1 MKISCSILIIHLAV
15 VSCKLTVNKPSNG
28 PRLIERG
35 DGEGFSTDHIL
46 RNSRLKR
53 EAGNPSIPFD
63 AYETPLVGD
72 THRTAFV
79 EWGGAKESMS
89 IILLTRDTPLP
100 TK

>member
-1 MKISCSILIIHLAV
+1 MKILCSILIIHLAV
-15 VSCKLTVNKPSNG
+15 VSCKLTVNKQSNG

-35 DGEGFSTDHIL
+35 DGEGFSKDHIL
-46 RNSRLKR
+46 RNSRRKR
-53 EAGNPSIPFD
+53 DAGDSSIPFD

-72 THRTAFV
+72 THRTAYV

-89 IILLTRDTPLP
+89 IILLTRDTALP